1 MTAAPNKMTGRLISI
16 AGVSVAA
23 AALAFGLG
31 YDRAALGALAG
42 APIGMLNFYLTFS
55 ASLQGG
61 EGERAPS
68 PVNIYLRSL
77 MRMAISMIALLV
89 ALRFGPEFLIGA
101 LAGILSETATYT
113 GDAVRLMLKRWR

>member
-1 MTAAPNKMTGRLISI
+1 MTAARDKFVGRIVSI
-16 AGVSVAA
+16 AGVSIAA

-31 YDRAALGALAG
+31 FDRAALGALAG
-42 APIGMLNFYLTFS
+42 APVAMLNFYLSYS
-55 ASLQGG
+55 ASPQDG
-61 EGERAPS
+61 ENGAPS
-68 PVNIYLRSL
+68 PITLYLRSL

-113 GDAVRLMLKRWR
+113 GDALRLMFKRWR